1 VETKKWTLKK
11 QMKVYQLADNIIS
24 SLGFTTT
31 ENTNAVISGISGVKF
46 FPVGEYQLPE
56 SFFAS
61 KVEDNILD
69 SEFKQFSH
77 NNKAITRFEKMA
89 ILSICHCTQNLNIDL
104 SSKRTL
110 FILSTT
116 KGNVRLLE
124 EKGTANLDSG
134 SIFLSHSAKIIA
146 DFFGNTN
153 KPVVLSNA
161 CISGVSAQIVAKRL
175 LQSDAYDHVVVVGAE
190 ELSKFIISGF
200 QSFKALSPDVC
211 KPFDANRT
219 GLNLGEGA
227 ATIIYGKIEKEDE
240 LPANTIILEDGAVTN
255 DANHISGPSRTGEGL
270 YLALKSILQN
280 AGEDLGF
287 INAHG
292 TATPYN
298 DEMEAI
304 AINRAGLNKIPVNSF
319 KGYYGHTLGA
329 AGLIETV
336 ISSACL
342 KNNTL
347 IKSIGYEECGVSQ
360 PLNIIQKTIQSPI
373 ISCIKM
379 VSGFGGCNA
388 AILLRKVN

>member
-1 VETKKWTLKK
+1 
-11 QMKVYQLADNIIS
+11 MKVYQLADNIIS
-24 SLGFTTT
+24 SLGFTTI
-31 ENTNAVISGISGVKF
+31 ENTNAVFSGISGIKF
-46 FPVGEYQLPE
+46 FPVGEFQLPE
-56 SFFAS
+56 PFFAS
-61 KVEDNILD
+61 KVNDNILE
-69 SEFKQFSH
+69 SEFKQLSR

-89 ILSICHCTQNLNIDL
+89 ILSICRCSENSNIDL

-124 EKGTANLDSG
+124 DKGAANFDSG
-134 SIFLSHSAKIIA
+134 SIFLSHSANVIA

-153 KPVVLSNA
+153 KPVVVSNA

-175 LQSDAYDHVVVVGAE
+175 LQSNAYDHIVVVGAE

-200 QSFKALSPDVC
+200 QSFKALSPLIC

-227 ATIIYGKIEKEDE
+227 ATIIYGKAEKEDE
-240 LPANTIILEDGAVTN
+240 LPANTIVLEDGAITN

-270 YLALKSILQN
+270 YLALKSILLN
-280 AGEDLGF
+280 TGEDLGF

-304 AINRAGLNKIPVNSF
+304 AINRVGLNKTPVNSL

-329 AGLIETV
+329 AGLVETV
-336 ISSACL
+336 ISSSCL

-347 IKSIGYEECGVSQ
+347 VKSIGYEECGVSQ
-360 PLNIIQKTIQSPI
+360 PINVIQGTVQSPI
-373 ISCIKM
+373 SSCIKM